1 MHMKDLSSL
10 VPPTSKSTTT
20 KDGKKKLYKTRELT
34 PAKKKF
40 TEVYAETDNG
50 TLAAQTAFP
59 HLTKGSASVKAT
71 RLLNNDIVVNH
82 IEYQKN
88 KLEKL
93 ASKAVNRVEELIQSD
108 NEMVATT
115 NIWKTIE
122 QVQGKAVQKSTNI
135 NYNFTQH
142 ATDKGKEYGL

>member
-1 MHMKDLSSL
+1 MKDISSL
-10 VPPTSKSTTT
+10 IPPVNKKTTS
-20 KDGKKKLYKTRELT
+20 KDGKKRYHKTATLT
-34 PAKKKF
+34 PAKKIF
-40 TEVYAETDNG
+40 TEEYARTDNG
-50 TLAAQTAFP
+50 TQAAMKAFP
-59 HLTKGSASVKAT
+59 NIKKTTAAVKASE
-71 RLLNNDIVVNH
+71 LLRNPNVVNH

-142 ATDKGKEYGL
+142 AEDKGSGYGV